1 MLQAFKKI
9 WNFADKEKSTINKS
23 IVFVMINAFFQL
35 FRIWAIYLV
44 VTSLVRG
51 ETKLNIVGLTILL
64 LSVSIAGLAFTQTFS
79 QVMQTHAGYFMVANE
94 RISIANKLK
103 IVPMGFFDSLS
114 QGRITGIATTILENV
129 EMGAPMVLVQL
140 VGGFVG
146 TLALI
151 IMTMFFDY
159 RIGLIVL
166 VTVIVFLIVL
176 SLMEKRSR
184 QISPQ
189 RQESETSLVAEF
201 MEHAQGIS
209 VIKAFNLT
217 GKGDKSV
224 REAIENNRDK
234 NQKLERLFTPYT
246 ILQAVSLQIG
256 SFFIMVLSGIMYV
269 NGSMPLDKAV
279 MSVILSFLVFSKI
292 EMAGMSM
299 SLLRL
304 VSSSISQTE
313 EIDRFPSIDINGV
326 DIHPETHD
334 IELKDV
340 HFSYGGNEVIRG
352 ISLRVPNK
360 TSLAIVGYSGSG
372 KSTLASLIARFWD
385 IQSGSIFIGGINIKN
400 YSLQSL
406 MEQISIVFQ
415 DVYLFE
421 DTIENNIKFG
431 VPEASHNQVVEA
443 ARKASCLEFIN
454 KLPDG
459 FETTVGEGGQ
469 TLSGGEKQ
477 RISIARA
484 ILKDSPIIILDEAT
498 ASVDSENEDKLI
510 EALEELTKEK
520 TVIMIAHRL
529 KTVRHADNIIVLKD
543 GKIVEEGKH
552 EELIKEEGIY
562 KKFVVGKQE
571 AASWKI

>member
-9 WNFADKEKSTINKS
+9 WGFAGKEKTTINKS
-23 IVFVMINAFFQL
+23 IIFVMINAFFQL

-44 VTSLVRG
+44 VTALVRG
-51 ETKLNIVGLTILL
+51 EIGLNIVGLTILL
-64 LSVSIAGLAFTQTFS
+64 LSMSIAGVAFTQTYA

-103 IVPMGFFDSLS
+103 TVPMGFFDNLS

-146 TLALI
+146 SLALI

-166 VTVIVFLIVL
+166 GTVIVFLIVL
-176 SLMEKRSR
+176 SFMEKRSR
-184 QISPQ
+184 DISPQ

-201 MEHAQGIS
+201 IEHVQGIS

-217 GKGDKSV
+217 GKGDKAV
-224 REAIENNRDK
+224 RGAIENNKDK

-246 ILQAVSLQIG
+246 ILQATSLQLG
-256 SFFIMVLSGIMYV
+256 SFLIMVLSGIMYV
-269 NGSMPLDKAV
+269 NGNMTLDKAV

-313 EIDRFPSIDINGV
+313 EIGRVPSIDINGR
-326 DIHPETHD
+326 DIHPKSHD
-334 IELKDV
+334 IEFKDV
-340 HFSYGGNEVIRG
+340 HFSYGDNEVIRG
-352 ISLRVPNK
+352 LSVKIPNK

-385 IQSGSIFIGGINIKN
+385 IQSGSITIGGSNIKD
-400 YSLQSL
+400 YSLESL
-406 MEQISIVFQ
+406 MDQISIVFQ

-431 VPEASHNQVVEA
+431 VPEASHEEVVEA

-454 KLPDG
+454 NLTEG
-459 FETTVGEGGQ
+459 FETMVGEGGQ

-484 ILKDSPIIILDEAT
+484 ILKDSPILILDEAT
-498 ASVDSENEDKLI
+498 ASVDPENEDKLI

-529 KTVRHADNIIVLKD
+529 KTVRNADNIIVLKD
-543 GKIVEEGKH
+543 GQIIEEGRH
-552 EELIKEEGIY
+552 EELVGKEGIY
-562 KKFVVGKQE
+562 KKFVLGRQE
-571 AASWKI
+571 AAGWKI

>member
-385 IQSGSIFIGGINIKN
+385 IQSGSISIGGINIKN